1 MKRLAAVLV
10 LNLFATVA
18 VAGVVGTV
26 APPAKDDK
34 KAMELKKEQ
43 LKDKADHK
51 DKAASKHKADDKA
64 KLKAPEKH
72 AESKG
77 NTPGK

>member
-1 MKRLAAVLV
+1 MKRLIAITV

-34 KAMELKKEQ
+34 KAVELKKEQ

-51 DKAASKHKADDKA
+51 DKVAGKHKADDKS
-64 KLKAPEKH
+64 KMKAPEKQ

-77 NTPGK
+77 NAPAK